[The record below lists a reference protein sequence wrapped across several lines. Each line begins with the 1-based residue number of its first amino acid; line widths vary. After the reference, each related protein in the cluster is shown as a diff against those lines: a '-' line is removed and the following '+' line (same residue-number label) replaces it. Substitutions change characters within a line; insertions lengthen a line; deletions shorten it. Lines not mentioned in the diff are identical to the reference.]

1 MENLFIKLF
10 NISVIASFIVL
21 AVILVRFIMKKSP
34 KWIICI
40 LWGLVGLRL
49 VMPFSIESVLS
60 LIPSKAT
67 IPDDILITHTP
78 QIHTGI
84 PVINSYINPIIS
96 ENLKPDIAA
105 SVNPMQVIVFIA
117 AILWITGIAIMLIYS
132 AVSYFL
138 LKRKVSASVV
148 KNDNIYYCDAIKS
161 PFILGIIKPKIYLPS
176 DIQNY
181 NYDYV
186 IAHEKAHIK
195 RLDHIWKPLAFL
207 ILSIYWYNPLLW
219 IAYILFCR
227 DIETA
232 CDQKVIKTMETE
244 EVKGYSTA
252 LLNFS
257 INKKIVNACPLAFG
271 EVGVKTRIKSI
282 LNYKKPT
289 FWIIIVSAVLAVAVA
304 VCFLTVP
311 KDKPRTETIL
321 PTAEN
326 LTCFSPYQL
335 AYSDG
340 MYSYVPSIETF
351 LSYCLDNDLN
361 LYTIDSNNL
370 VTNLGKM
377 EEITLD
383 TENFDSRLTQNYWQI
398 KFSTKGFRHD
408 NKRAFVLK
416 TDTEIEGVTHKDLY
430 LLLEQENGDYYM
442 AIGYYNM
449 NLVEPRNADSSLI
462 RWIFKVNPSKNNS
475 TYLQTQNSHI
485 DGRVFY
491 YKEPT
496 YEHANPEIVRYND
509 FEKAELEKLLKQMKK
524 LKWVDDALTD
534 RISFNFDGYM
544 YYSGYKIFFGYEQN
558 VLFCNGYFADIKDNL
573 LEPIKILRKTAK
585 ENVFT
590 KSQVYYYE
598 KTDSYS
604 GFYPVLSLD
613 YLNNSFTF
621 SVSPLSSYLS
631 IGKFEFKD
639 DILTCKTS
647 DGAYTYVFEKQ
658 GNDLCFNSEK
668 SSKVNLY
675 DTSGKGSYLPD
686 KAFFRMRVKT
696 ETNGNIESVT
706 HYD

>member
-1 MENLFIKLF
+1 MDNLFIKLF
-10 NISVIASFIVL
+10 NISVTASFVVL
-21 AVILVRFIMKKSP
+21 AVILVRFLTKKAP
-34 KWIICI
+34 RFITCI
-40 LWGLVGLRL
+40 LWGFVGLRL

-60 LIPSKAT
+60 LIPSKET
-67 IPDDILITHTP
+67 IPPDIMATHTP
-78 QIHTGI
+78 EIHSGI

-96 ENLKPDIAA
+96 ETFKPDVTA
-105 SVNPMQVIVFIA
+105 SANPMQIIIFVASIIW
-117 AILWITGIAIMLIYS
+117 LTGIAVMLIYS
-132 AVSYFL
+132 VISYFY
-138 LKRKVSASVV
+138 LKHKVSASVIEAS
-148 KNDNIYYCDAIKS
+148 NIYYCDAVKS

-176 DIQNY
+176 DIQNDSY
-181 NYDYV
+181 EYV

-207 ILSIYWYNPLLW
+207 ILSVYWYNPVLW
-219 IAYILFCR
+219 LSYILFCR

-232 CDQKVIKTMETE
+232 CDQKVIKAMKTDEI
-244 EVKGYSTA
+244 KGYSTA

-257 INKKIVNACPLAFG
+257 VNKKAITVCPLAFG
-271 EVGVKTRIKSI
+271 EVGVKNRIKSI
-282 LNYKKPT
+282 LNHKKPA
-289 FWIIIVSAVLAVAVA
+289 FWIIVISAVLAVAVA

-311 KDKPRTETIL
+311 KDKPKTESHL

-370 VTNLGKM
+370 VTSLGKM

-383 TENFDSRLTQNYWQI
+383 TENFDTRLTQDYWLT
-398 KFSTKGFRHD
+398 KFSTSGFRHD
-408 NKRAFVLK
+408 NKRAFSLK
-416 TDTEIEGVTHKDLY
+416 FDHKDERNDEFY

-449 NLVEPRNADSSLI
+449 NPVEPRNNDKSLI
-462 RWIFKVNPSKNNS
+462 RWIFKVNPSRNEN

-496 YEHANPEIVRYND
+496 YEYAQPEIIRYND
-509 FEKAELEKLLKQMKK
+509 FEKSELEKLIKQMKK
-524 LKWVDDALTD
+524 LKWVDDSTTD
-534 RISFNFDGYM
+534 RINFNFDGYL
-544 YYSGYKIFFGYEQN
+544 YYGGYKIFFGYEQN
-558 VLFCNGYFADIKDNL
+558 VLYCNEYFADIRDDL
-573 LEPIKILRKTAK
+573 LMPVKILRKTAK
-585 ENVFT
+585 ENVFE

-598 KTDSYS
+598 KTDDFTS
-604 GFYPVLSLD
+604 FYPVLSLD

-631 IGKFEFKD
+631 IGEFEFD
-639 DILTCKTS
+639 GNILTCKTS
-647 DGAYTYVFEKQ
+647 DNAYTYVFEKQ
-658 GNDLCFNSEK
+658 GNNLYFNSKK

-686 KAFFRMRVKT
+686 KAFFRLRESTK
-696 ETNGNIESVT
+696 TNGVTESVT
-706 HYD
+706 IYD

>member
-1 MENLFIKLF
+1 MKSEAKR
-10 NISVIASFIVL
+10 VL
-21 AVILVRFIMKKSP
+21 GRQHIRTTPWLTERHGYDPTS
-34 KWIICI
+34 
-40 LWGLVGLRL
+40 
-49 VMPFSIESVLS
+49 
-60 LIPSKAT
+60 
-67 IPDDILITHTP
+67 HTP
-78 QIHTGI
+78 EIHSGI
-84 PVINSYINPIIS
+84 PFINSSINPIFT
-96 ENLKPDIAA
+96 ETFKPDVTA
-105 SVNPMQVIVFIA
+105 SANPMQIVIFIA
-117 AILWITGIAIMLIYS
+117 SIIWLTGNAVMLIYS
-132 AVSYFL
+132 AVSYL
-138 LKRKVSASVV
+138 YLRHKVSASV
-148 KNDNIYYCDAIKS
+148 KDRDNIYYCDSIKS

-176 DIQNY
+176 DIQNDS
-181 NYDYV
+181 YDYV

-207 ILSIYWYNPLLW
+207 ILSLYWYNPVLW
-219 IAYILFCR
+219 LSYILFCR

-244 EVKGYSTA
+244 EIKGYSTA

-257 INKKIVNACPLAFG
+257 VNKKAITACPLAFG
-271 EVGVKTRIKSI
+271 EIGVKNRIKSI
-282 LNYKKPT
+282 LNYKKPA
-289 FWIIIVSAVLAVAVA
+289 FWIIVISAVLAVAIA

-311 KDKPRTETIL
+311 KDKPKTESHL

-340 MYSYVPSIETF
+340 MYSYVPSIDTF
-351 LSYCLDNDLN
+351 LCYCLDNDLN

-370 VTNLGKM
+370 VTSLGKM

-408 NKRAFVLK
+408 NKRAFSLK
-416 TDTEIEGVTHKDLY
+416 VENKDQKDDEFY

-449 NLVEPRNADSSLI
+449 NLVEPRNNDKSLI
-462 RWIFKVNPSKNNS
+462 RWIFKVNPSRNKN

-491 YKEPT
+491 YKEAT
-496 YEHANPEIVRYND
+496 DEHASPEIVRYND
-509 FEKAELEKLLKQMKK
+509 FEKSELEKLLKQMKK

-534 RISFNFDGYM
+534 RISFNFDGYL
-544 YYSGYKIFFGYEQN
+544 YYGGYKIFFGYSQN
-558 VLFCNGYFADIKDNL
+558 VVFCNGYFADIKDDL
-573 LEPIKILRKTAK
+573 LMPIKILRKTAK

-598 KTDSYS
+598 KSQNEY
-604 GFYPVLSLD
+604 GFLPVLSLD

-621 SVSPLSSYLS
+621 TVSPVSSYLS
-631 IGKFEFKD
+631 VGEFKFEKD
-639 DILTCKTS
+639 VLTCKTS

-658 GNDLCFNSEK
+658 GNDLYFDSEK
-668 SSKVNLY
+668 SSKVRLY

-686 KAFFRMRVKT
+686 KAFFRLRVKT